1 MNNLYKS
8 ILLAL
13 LAGLAAYGCGS
24 SGSSSMEMPGNN
36 NNQNNVLNGV
46 TLMSSKQGQSVGL
59 VDADGDGIADK
70 VVGAPYAVTS
80 VNTGAV
86 LIYKGNSTGGF
97 SSSPSNLLTGDDNL
111 GFSFVK
117 LTKGSSANPD
127 NIEMFAVGAINGS
140 GDGPTDSSL
149 CGTVSVYK
157 AGNNGPQ
164 LVTKLSGDGATA
176 KFGLS
181 LAAGDLNGDGYTD
194 IVIGAPFNTND
205 AALYMQGAAYVYL
218 GPDFSAATRKT
229 LYASATNKGLGW
241 AVATGDINGDGK
253 ADLLISTSGKVLGFY
268 GGTSFAPVIDSPDVT
283 ISSTAA
289 GFGKAIA
296 VIGDI
301 NADTCGEI
309 AIGAPGA
316 IINNN
321 RDTGSV
327 YIIKGGT
334 GNRTI
339 SNADTS
345 ADKIVRIDG
354 NALFDRLGGSIVSLG
369 DVDNPVDGKPDFA
382 VSATTADVNA
392 GDISGKV
399 YLLKGKDIS
408 NTTTL
413 AANATAFSGSMKDQ
427 NYGTFLAPAGN
438 GKLLIG
444 APTANM
450 NTGSVFM
457 VDLATGQVVAGG
469 SSGGGSGGGLDCI
482 SMPGMCM

>member
-1 MNNLYKS
+1 MNKIYKP

-13 LAGLAAYGCGS
+13 FGGLAAYGCGS
-24 SGSSSMEMPGNN
+24 SGSSSMEMPGN

-59 VDADGDGIADK
+59 VDADGDTIPDK

-80 VNTGAV
+80 TNTGAV
-86 LIYKGNSTGGF
+86 LVYKGDSAGGF
-97 SSSPSNLLTGDDNL
+97 SLSPSNLLTGDDNL
-111 GFSFVK
+111 GFSFAK
-117 LTKGSSANPD
+117 LQKGSSTNPD

-140 GDGPTDSSL
+140 GDGQIDASL
-149 CGTVSVYK
+149 CGTVSIYK
-157 AGNNGPQ
+157 SGSDGPQ
-164 LVTKLSGDGATA
+164 LVTKLSGDGAMA

-181 LAAGDLNGDGYTD
+181 LAAGDMNDDGYTD
-194 IVIGAPFNTND
+194 IAVGAPFNTN
-205 AALYMQGAAYVYL
+205 APSLYMQGAVYVYL
-218 GPDFSAATRKT
+218 GPDFSATTRKT
-229 LYASATNKGLGW
+229 LYASTTNKGLGW

-253 ADLLISTSGKVLGFY
+253 SDLLISATGKLLGYY
-268 GGTSFAPVIDSPDVT
+268 GGTSFAPVIGSPDVA

-301 NADTCGEI
+301 DADTYGEI
-309 AIGAPGA
+309 AIGAPNA
-316 IINNN
+316 VINNN

-327 YIIKGGT
+327 HIIKGGT

-354 NALFDRLGGSIVSLG
+354 NALFDRLGASIVSVG
-369 DVDNPVDGKPDFA
+369 DVDGDGKQDFA
-382 VSATTADVNA
+382 VSATMADVNT

-399 YLLKGKDIS
+399 YLFKGKDIS
-408 NTTTL
+408 STTTL
-413 AANATAFSGSMKDQ
+413 ANATAFNGTIKDQ
-427 NYGTFLAPAGN
+427 AYGTFLAPAGN

-444 APTANM
+444 APASNM
-450 NTGSVFM
+450 NTGGVSM
-457 VDLATGQVVAGG
+457 VDLATGQLVPGG
-469 SSGGGSGGGLDCI
+469 SSGGSAGDGGDCHA
-482 SMPGMCM
+482 PKFETDTEG